1 MVLLKIISFVMADT
15 SSSRGLDDPG
25 LDTRT
30 RVDYDSDVIPNRHY
44 SAIEE
49 SSDEDGQNFDT
60 DDDGSSSD
68 GWLDELNINQ
78 SIKGETE
85 HAEYYIHDGSM

>member
-1 MVLLKIISFVMADT
+1 MTEPSATKKDPGYEDLCTAVLLKIISFVMADT

-30 RVDYDSDVIPNRHY
+30 RVDYDSDVIPNRRY

-49 SSDEDGQNFDT
+49 SSDDDGQNFDT

-68 GWLDELNINQ
+68 G
-78 SIKGETE
+78 
-85 HAEYYIHDGSM
+85 